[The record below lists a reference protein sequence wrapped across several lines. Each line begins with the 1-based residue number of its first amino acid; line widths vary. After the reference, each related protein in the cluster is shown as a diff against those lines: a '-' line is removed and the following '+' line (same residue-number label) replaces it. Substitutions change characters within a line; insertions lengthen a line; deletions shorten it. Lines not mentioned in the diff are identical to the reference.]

1 MDLLGSKLIQTFLQ
15 KFSDEMILF
24 CVFPFLFVKIEPL
37 KTWYNITNKISLIY
51 LYVMIFG
58 FFDCIIYYSSI
69 YTYITCIVHDLDT
82 LKVA

>member
-51 LYVMIFG
+51 LYVMIFSLS
-58 FFDCIIYYSSI
+58 FILDCIVYYLSI
-69 YTYITCIVHDLDT
+69 HAYTL
-82 LKVA
+82 AF